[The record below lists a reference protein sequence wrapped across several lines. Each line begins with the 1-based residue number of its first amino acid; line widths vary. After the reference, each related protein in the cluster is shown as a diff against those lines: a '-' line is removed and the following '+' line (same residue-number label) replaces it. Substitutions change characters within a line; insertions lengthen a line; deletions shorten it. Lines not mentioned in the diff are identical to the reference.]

1 MNCLILMETVGDT
14 EVALVLMFT
23 VHDADLFHSRPTF
36 WPFSTHLEGVT
47 SQVVCFVSIYKP
59 LCVKE
64 EEKQTVLWQ
73 LCRLW
78 SIYLRK
84 EGVRER
90 EPQGGREVVK
100 SEEFSQSL
108 ACWECVI
115 SPPVSPAIIFNH
127 VFINA
132 CIQTGICSVG
142 VGLKLL

>member
-1 MNCLILMETVGDT
+1 METVGDT

-23 VHDADLFHSRPTF
+23 VNDADLFHSRPTF

-73 LCRLW
+73 LCKLW

-90 EPQGGREVVK
+90 DTRRERGGEKWGILTVAGMLGMCD
-100 SEEFSQSL
+100 L
-108 ACWECVI
+108 ASSI
-115 SPPVSPAIIFNH
+115 TSNH
-127 VFINA
+127 F
-132 CIQTGICSVG
+132 
-142 VGLKLL
+142 